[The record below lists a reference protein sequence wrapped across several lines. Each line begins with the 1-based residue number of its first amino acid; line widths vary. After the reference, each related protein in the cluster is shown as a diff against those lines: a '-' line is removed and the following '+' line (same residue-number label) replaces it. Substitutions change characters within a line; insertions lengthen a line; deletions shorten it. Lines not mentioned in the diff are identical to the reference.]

1 MREVTEFLEQNAEEV
16 ERNAVTDE
24 QEGETS
30 EQDAGTG
37 KEGAVSGKEG
47 AESGKEG
54 PESGKEGPETGKEG
68 PGTGKED
75 VEAKPV
81 KRLPQGP
88 WEDGWE
94 TEVVVPVVGPNS
106 QGGKNTGLRSLF
118 NVSAAWRLMSHV
130 APIPYYQ
137 DERVLPMSLMR
148 KMHNE
153 VGADKQIAGY
163 VSLTSAVSL

>member
-54 PESGKEGPETGKEG
+54 AESGKEG

-94 TEVVVPVVGPNS
+94 TDVVVPVVGPNS
-106 QGGKNTGLRSLF
+106 QGKNTGLRSLF

>member
-1 MREVTEFLEQNAEEV
+1 MWRQVREVTEFLEQNAEEV

-37 KEGAVSGKEG
+37 KEGA
-47 AESGKEG
+47 ES
-54 PESGKEGPETGKEG
+54 GKEG

>member
-1 MREVTEFLEQNAEEV
+1 MWRQVREITEFLEQNAEEV

-24 QEGETS
+24 QKGETS
-30 EQDAGTG
+30 EQD
-37 KEGAVSGKEG
+37 AVSGKEG

-75 VEAKPV
+75 VEAKRV

-94 TEVVVPVVGPNS
+94 TDVVVPVVGPNS
-106 QGGKNTGLRSLF
+106 QGKNTGLRSLF